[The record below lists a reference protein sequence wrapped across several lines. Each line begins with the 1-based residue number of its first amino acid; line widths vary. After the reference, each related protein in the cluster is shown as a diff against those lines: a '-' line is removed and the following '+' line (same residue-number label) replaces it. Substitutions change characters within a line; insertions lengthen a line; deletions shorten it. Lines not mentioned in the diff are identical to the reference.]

1 MLFLC
6 RVVTQAKF
14 NLFHLLVE
22 QEKSE
27 LVPYGTAL
35 LAMLACNLAF
45 VLAAWYTV
53 YLEPLA
59 AGSGIP
65 EIKCFLNGINI
76 PRVVSIKTLVCKIIG
91 IIFSCSA
98 GLPLGKEGPMVHAGA
113 VIAAAVSQVE
123 RDTLFFFSFCF
134 LTLCFSF
141 QFKTFLSSYFQ
152 SYYCSAA
159 LLFTI

>member
-1 MLFLC
+1 MLLLF
-6 RVVTQAKF
+6 RFVTQAKF
-14 NLFHLLVE
+14 ELFHLLIE
-22 QEKSE
+22 QEKNE

-35 LAMLACNLAF
+35 SAMLACNLAF
-45 VLAAWYTV
+45 ILVAWYTV

-113 VIAAAVSQVE
+113 VVAAAVSQVE
-123 RDTLFFFSFCF
+123 
-134 LTLCFSF
+134 
-141 QFKTFLSSYFQ
+141 K
-152 SYYCSAA
+152 AA
-159 LLFTI
+159 LYVALSLSLALSLRCLCT